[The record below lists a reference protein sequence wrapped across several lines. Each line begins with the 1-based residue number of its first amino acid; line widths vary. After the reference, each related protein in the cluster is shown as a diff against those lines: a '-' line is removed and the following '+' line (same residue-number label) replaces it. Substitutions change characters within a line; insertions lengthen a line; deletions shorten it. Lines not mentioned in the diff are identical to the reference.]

1 MYFVFMYCIYWNY
14 LLLVLVGL
22 VQGMKPHV
30 THRNHRV
37 GIVRARRCVQN
48 SLEFFLQKQSVKW
61 HLGTVCKNIDNQ
73 GCGAGAGAGL
83 FWPNWSRS
91 REIATAPAPDQ
102 ALKMAFLTSE
112 SM

>member
-1 MYFVFMYCIYWNY
+1 MYCMYYIYSMYCMYFVFMYRYCIYWNY

-61 HLGTVCKNIDNQ
+61 HLPHVKTLI
-73 GCGAGAGAGL
+73 
-83 FWPNWSRS
+83 
-91 REIATAPAPDQ
+91 T
-102 ALKMAFLTSE
+102 T
-112 SM
+112 